1 MTGTREI
8 LVVAHAGREDTV
20 IAARRVIAMVSAA
33 GAHPVLPEGDDAL
46 RAALGEIGPVATL
59 GLDVPVSDIEIA
71 IVLGGD
77 GTILRAAELVRTGTA
92 PILGINMGHVGFLAE
107 IEADVIDDAMRR
119 VIDRDYSVEERM
131 TLSVEVTDA
140 AGLVIYSTWAL
151 NEATVE
157 KASRERMMEV
167 VMEIDARP
175 LSSFGCDG
183 VVISTPTGSTAY
195 NFSAGGPVIW
205 PTVEAIAVV
214 PLSAHALF
222 AKPLVVGPEATV
234 AIEVLARTDGVGVLW
249 CDGRRSHD
257 LPPGARVVARRSLEP
272 VRLARLHPAPFTDRL
287 VRKFQ
292 LPVTGW
298 RGPVVETDTEAG
310 TEARTETGR
319 GAGTEP
325 VAASAAA
332 AETAR

>member
-1 MTGTREI
+1 MGGTTQPTRNI
-8 LVVAHAGREDTV
+8 LVVAHARRDDTV
-20 IAARRVIAMVSAA
+20 AAARRVIAAVLAS
-33 GAHPVLPEGDDAL
+33 GARPVLAIDDPEL
-46 RAALGEIGPVATL
+46 VAALADLGPIAGLGADVDVA
-59 GLDVPVSDIEIA
+59 DIEIA

-77 GTILRAAELVRTGTA
+77 GTILRAAELVRGGTA

-119 VIDRDYSVEERM
+119 VIDRDYEVEERM
-131 TLSVEVTDA
+131 TLAVRVKDA
-140 AGLVIYSTWAL
+140 AGEVIYDTWAL

-157 KASRERMMEV
+157 KAARERMMEV
-167 VMEIDARP
+167 VIEIDRRP
-175 LSSFGCDG
+175 LSTFGCDG
-183 VVISTPTGSTAY
+183 VVIATPTGSTAY

-222 AKPLVVGPEATV
+222 ARPLVVGPEATV
-234 AIEVLARTDGVGVLW
+234 AIEVLARTDGTGILW

-257 LPPGARVVARRSLEP
+257 LLPGARVVVGRDPEP

-292 LPVTGW
+292 LPVVGW
-298 RGPVVETDTEAG
+298 RGPSSNPVSPASPG
-310 TEARTETGR
+310 T
-319 GAGTEP
+319 GA
-325 VAASAAA
+325 A
-332 AETAR
+332 

>member
-1 MTGTREI
+1 MTDATSTRAI
-8 LVVAHAGREDTV
+8 LVVAHARRDDTV
-20 IAARRVIAMVSAA
+20 AAARRVIAALVAA
-33 GAHPVLPEGDDAL
+33 DARPVLAVDDPELVDAL
-46 RAALGEIGPVATL
+46 SDLGPLAALGT
-59 GLDVPVSDIEIA
+59 DVPVSEIELA
-71 IVLGGD
+71 VVLGGD
-77 GTILRAAELVRTGTA
+77 GTILRAAELVRDGTA

-107 IEADVIDDAMRR
+107 IDPDDIDDAMRR
-119 VIDRDYSVEERM
+119 IIARDYQVEERM
-131 TLSVEVTDA
+131 TLAVRVKDA
-140 AGLVIYSTWAL
+140 GGDVIYDTWAL

-157 KASRERMMEV
+157 KAARERMMEV
-167 VMEIDARP
+167 VMEIDRRP

-183 VVISTPTGSTAY
+183 VVIATPTGSTAY

-222 AKPLVVGPEATV
+222 ARPLVVGPEATV
-234 AIEVLARTDGVGVLW
+234 AIEVLARTDGTGILW

-257 LPPGARVVARRSLEP
+257 LPPGARVVVSRSPRP

-298 RGPVVETDTEAG
+298 RGPDEKSAPRST
-310 TEARTETGR
+310 TGE
-319 GAGTEP
+319 GA
-325 VAASAAA
+325 A
-332 AETAR
+332 